1 MQIELYSS
9 PWRSGFERF
18 LKGVHTDLLI
28 ASPFIKKSEADWVC
42 SLVAGRSI
50 HLSVLTD
57 IRSDSVLNGSLDI
70 DALKIFSHAAA
81 DSKVIA
87 LPGLHAKVYVRD
99 KDFAIIT
106 SANLT
111 PSGFQSNYEYGVG
124 LSDPQVVYQIRQ
136 DLEAYGRVGSP
147 MTPELMSE
155 LVAISEDLIEEY
167 NEVQRS
173 AKASIRKRFNQK
185 LRKARIEFLRAQV
198 GNRSAHALFSDAI
211 LYVLS
216 KGPLKTAELHPRIQQ
231 LLPELCDDTV
241 ELIINGQ
248 RFGKRWKHAV
258 RNAQQFLKR
267 QGIIG
272 FDGYRWSLIQ

>member
-9 PWRSGFERF
+9 PWRSSFERF

-28 ASPFIKKSEADWVC
+28 ATPFIKKSEANWVC
-42 SLVAGRSI
+42 SFVAGRSI

-57 IRSDSVLNGSLDI
+57 VRSDSFLNGSLDM
-70 DALKIFSHAAA
+70 DALKIFSHAA

-111 PSGFQSNYEYGVG
+111 PSGLQSNYEYGVG
-124 LSDPQVVYQIRQ
+124 LSDPQIVYQIRE

-147 MTPELMSE
+147 MTQELISE
-155 LVAISEDLIEEY
+155 LVTVSEDLIEEY

-173 AKASIRKRFNQK
+173 ARASIRKRFNQK

-198 GNRSAHALFSDAI
+198 GDRSAHALFSDAI

-216 KGPLKTAELHPRIQQ
+216 KGSLKTTELHPRIQQ
-231 LLPELCDDTV
+231 LLPELCDDSV

-272 FDGYRWSLIQ
+272 FDGSRWSLIQ